1 MLGPKIF
8 IKDSLKVLHLSF
20 RFKDVTF
27 LSSWIRTMLQRMDF
41 WKYRLLFRYLKYLI
55 RNLFSSYFNDL
66 KIKGIKFKLKGKI
79 SVAGNART
87 RKLLYSIGNTSHSTY
102 DNRIAYDLSF
112 INTFTGVLGFQIW
125 FFF

>member
-1 MLGPKIF
+1 
-8 IKDSLKVLHLSF
+8 
-20 RFKDVTF
+20 
-27 LSSWIRTMLQRMDF
+27 
-41 WKYRLLFRYLKYLI
+41 
-55 RNLFSSYFNDL
+55 LFSSYFNDL

-112 INTFTGVLGFQIW
+112 INTFTGVLGFQI
-125 FFF
+125 